1 MEEEPYLPFR
11 VIVNCPFRD
20 ITLDKDLKP
29 IDKKYCVCMLND
41 FEDGQWMI
49 DSFLEYIWDNIAETA
64 LSAEERVALGKRP
77 SSLLAKA
84 ARNLRITDRDVSGGE
99 IAEIL
104 LYAIMRNYYK
114 ALPVVPKIFYKQN
127 ANDFAKG
134 ADSVHVVVEE
144 NGRFSLW
151 LGEAKFYDSLEN
163 HRLDKIV
170 ESVHDTL
177 MTDKIKK
184 ENAIVVGLKDL
195 DNLGLQ
201 EEMVESIKAHL
212 SRDIS
217 IDKIK
222 PHLHI
227 PILLLHERKN
237 MDDATELSDEFISS
251 IEEKYR
257 ERATTYFAKQIKK
270 CSEDVHLYSEITF
283 HLILIPVPDKMKIV
297 DKFINRAK
305 IYR

>member
-1 MEEEPYLPFR
+1 MEEGPYLPFR
-11 VIVNCPFRD
+11 VIVNYSFRD
-20 ITLDKDLKP
+20 ITLDKNLKP
-29 IDKKYCVCMLND
+29 IDKKYCVYMLND
-41 FEDGQWMI
+41 YEDGQWMI
-49 DSFLEYIWDNIAETA
+49 ISFLEYIWDNIAETA

-84 ARNLRITDRDVSGGE
+84 ARNLRITNKDVTGGE

-134 ADSVHVVVEE
+134 ADSVHVVVED
-144 NGRFSLW
+144 NGSFSLW

-163 HRLDKIV
+163 NRLDTIV
-170 ESVHDTL
+170 NSVHDTL

-184 ENAIVVGLKDL
+184 ENSIVVGLKDL
-195 DNLGLQ
+195 DYLGLQ
-201 EEMVESIKAHL
+201 EKMVESIKSLL

-227 PILLLHERKN
+227 PILLLHECKN
-237 MDDATELSDEFISS
+237 MDGTTELSDEFISS
-251 IEEKYR
+251 IEEKYK
-257 ERATTYFAKQIKK
+257 ERATVYFAKQIKK
-270 CSEDVHLYSEITF
+270 CSKDIHLYSEITF